1 MRTADG
7 VAAGCPDVI
16 AAVPK
21 KNPSKIMNFC
31 LPKTLLSSR
40 KLIRIFDGFESRMD
54 FYGRS
59 QRRSHTAVFC
69 LG

>member
-1 MRTADG
+1 MRTAG
-7 VAAGCPDVI
+7 EVADGCPDVI

-21 KNPSKIMNFC
+21 KNPSKIMKFC
-31 LPKTLLSSR
+31 FPKTLLSSR

-54 FYGRS
+54 FYGPSQCRS
-59 QRRSHTAVFC
+59 NTAVFC